1 MMLKVISIIFFITT
15 SINQISVFEIEGMF
29 SSAHINSLERHF
41 KEKNYK
47 ETDLFVV
54 QYSADDYVES
64 IQDKFIKLFDGDIV
78 DKNDFPRAI
87 WVGPYKTKVNMK
99 ILSQFDYVG
108 FTPGTRI
115 VDVNF
120 SDKEIQKIYC
130 DINKC
135 DLNSNSILISEEEGI
150 HSGYIIAGSLGGF
163 LDTLGSQDIK
173 SNLTY
178 RSILNTTPYNF
189 DFVEFGLNKE
199 VSNQIDFFKP
209 SILERLYI
217 AISKP
222 TFAFMFFVLGF
233 ALIGLELFAMGPGI
247 MAFIGGLLILLSS
260 MTFQELE
267 VNLYGILLFILSFL
281 IYIKVLSRGY
291 FSIMGLS
298 ALLIQFLSS
307 LVMFSNHIIGENIKQ
322 TISVNITSLAIA
334 SIGLGV
340 FYFVAI
346 PTVIR
351 SRLTTDNSS
360 VGSFAGKSVEF
371 IDKIDDEHS
380 LFNLGSL
387 KIKIQHSENQQFV
400 KNKPYKVMDKD
411 GSLIIQ

>member
-1 MMLKVISIIFFITT
+1 MMLKVISIIFFIST
-15 SINQISVFEIEGMF
+15 SISQISVFEIEGVF

-47 ETDLFVV
+47 ESDLFVV
-54 QYSADDYVES
+54 QYSADDYVEATPD
-64 IQDKFIKLFDGDIV
+64 QFIKLFDEDIGQ
-78 DKNDFPRAI
+78 NDFPRAI
-87 WVGPYKTKVNMK
+87 WIGPYKTKVDIK
-99 ILSQFDYVG
+99 VLSQFDYVG

-115 VDVNF
+115 IGVNF
-120 SDKEIQKIYC
+120 TDKEIQKIYC
-130 DINKC
+130 DVNIC
-135 DLNSNSILISEEEGI
+135 DLSNNSILISEEEGI
-150 HSGYIIAGSLGGF
+150 HSGYLIAGSLGAF

-178 RSILNTTPYNF
+178 RSKLNTKPYNF
-189 DFVEFGLNKE
+189 DLVEFGLNKE
-199 VSNQIDFFKP
+199 SSNQIDFFKP
-209 SILERLYI
+209 SLLERLYI

-222 TFAFMFFVLGF
+222 TFALMFFVLGF

-267 VNLYGILLFILSFL
+267 VNLYGILLFLVSFL

-298 ALLIQFLSS
+298 ALLLQFLSS
-307 LVMFSNHIIGENIKQ
+307 LVMFIDYIMGENIKQ
-322 TISVNITSLAIA
+322 TISVNIASLATVSIA
-334 SIGLGV
+334 LGI

-360 VGSFAGKSVEF
+360 VGSLSGSSVKF
-371 IDKIDDEHS
+371 IRKIDAEHS
-380 LFNLGSL
+380 LFNIGSL
-387 KIKIQHSENQQFV
+387 EIKIQHSENQQFV
-400 KNKPYKVMDKD
+400 NNKPYKVIEED

>member
-1 MMLKVISIIFFITT
+1 MLKVISIIFFIST
-15 SINQISVFEIEGMF
+15 SISQISVFEIEGVF

-47 ETDLFVV
+47 ESDLFVV
-54 QYSADDYVES
+54 QYSADDYVEATPD
-64 IQDKFIKLFDGDIV
+64 QFIKLFDEDIGQ
-78 DKNDFPRAI
+78 NDFPRAI
-87 WVGPYKTKVNMK
+87 WIGPYKTKVDIK
-99 ILSQFDYVG
+99 VLSQFDYVG

-115 VDVNF
+115 IGVNF
-120 SDKEIQKIYC
+120 TDKEIQKIYC
-130 DINKC
+130 DVNRC
-135 DLNSNSILISEEEGI
+135 DLSNNSILISEEEGI
-150 HSGYIIAGSLGGF
+150 HSGYLIAGSLGAF

-178 RSILNTTPYNF
+178 RSKLNTKPYNF
-189 DFVEFGLNKE
+189 DLVEFGLNKE
-199 VSNQIDFFKP
+199 SSNQIDFFKP
-209 SILERLYI
+209 SLLERLYI

-222 TFAFMFFVLGF
+222 TFALMFFVLGF

-267 VNLYGILLFILSFL
+267 VNLYGILLFLVSFL

-298 ALLIQFLSS
+298 ALLLQFLSS
-307 LVMFSNHIIGENIKQ
+307 LVMFIDYIMGENIKQ
-322 TISVNITSLAIA
+322 TISVNIASLATVSIA
-334 SIGLGV
+334 LGI

-360 VGSFAGKSVEF
+360 VGSLSGSSVKF
-371 IDKIDDEHS
+371 IRKIDAEHS
-380 LFNLGSL
+380 LFNIGSL
-387 KIKIQHSENQQFV
+387 EIKIQHSENQQFV
-400 KNKPYKVMDKD
+400 NNKPYKVIEED